1 MGGSVALGAIGTLVG
16 FFMMLFMLFFLLR
29 DGRAMLDALTRLI
42 PVEHGRRARLLKYLA
57 DVTRAV
63 VFGSTVTAL
72 IQGVFV
78 GVGFAIV
85 GLPSP
90 VVFGVLATIAAFL
103 PAGAGVVLVP
113 AVLYLAFSGRWGAA
127 IFLACW
133 TAALWIA
140 ENILRPLLTAHQ
152 AEVSTLA
159 IFVGAIGGAAPHGIL
174 AVTFTNKAAGE
185 MRARVERLL
194 GVPGGGLWI
203 GTFHGIAHRLL
214 RLHWREA
221 NLVQGFQ
228 ILDAEDQQRL
238 IRKLLK
244 ASDLDET
251 RWVPREVQWFINSNK
266 DEGRRP
272 QHLKDASDPT
282 RSQLI
287 KLYAAYEVAC
297 SRAGVEAYAE
307 LLLRAFELCRDNA
320 ELLAHYR
327 RRFRHVL
334 VDEFQDTNAIQYG
347 WMKLLVGSEGYPFAV
362 GDDDQSIYRWRGARV
377 ENLHQFRT
385 DFPAANLC
393 RLAQNSRSTGAILA
407 AANGLITNNSGR
419 LGKNLWTSAEPV
431 DPIRL

>member
-1 MGGSVALGAIGTLVG
+1 MPSDFYRRSFQIATAAILGYLLFRILDPLSGMLGWALVLAFILYPLHERLARRLKGRGALSAGILTALTPFLVLAPLSVLAGAFVGQVTRLIEYVRGHSFLSFPELVERLSGYPLIGGAVGWVRENAVVTAAQLQGWMTDGLQSLLKSAASMGGSVALGAIGTLVG

-159 IFVGAIGGAAPHGIL
+159 IFVGAIGGAAAFGIL
-174 AVTFTNKAAGE
+174 GLVIGPVLLSFVVALVRFAH
-185 MRARVERLL
+185 ER
-194 GVPGGGLWI
+194 
-203 GTFHGIAHRLL
+203 
-214 RLHWREA
+214 
-221 NLVQGFQ
+221 
-228 ILDAEDQQRL
+228 
-238 IRKLLK
+238 
-244 ASDLDET
+244 
-251 RWVPREVQWFINSNK
+251 
-266 DEGRRP
+266 
-272 QHLKDASDPT
+272 
-282 RSQLI
+282 
-287 KLYAAYEVAC
+287 
-297 SRAGVEAYAE
+297 
-307 LLLRAFELCRDNA
+307 
-320 ELLAHYR
+320 
-327 RRFRHVL
+327 
-334 VDEFQDTNAIQYG
+334 
-347 WMKLLVGSEGYPFAV
+347 
-362 GDDDQSIYRWRGARV
+362 
-377 ENLHQFRT
+377 
-385 DFPAANLC
+385 
-393 RLAQNSRSTGAILA
+393 
-407 AANGLITNNSGR
+407 
-419 LGKNLWTSAEPV
+419 
-431 DPIRL
+431 